1 MNTIA
6 KIKSIV
12 AKAASPEFKQS
23 LKNEFVSARRVINA
37 RIIATRWERAS
48 HDRKKVLAWKGEYVV
63 SCEHSIS
70 LLNRWYVTKELLEN
84 LNSSEKKELCL
95 KEIKLLKDALDLEQ
109 WEEHNLVKSTIIV
122 DENNCFLYGA
132 KSYREALEQGR
143 STVEVHVTSVKPIH
157 PNY

>member
-1 MNTIA
+1 MTTIT

-12 AKAASPEFKQS
+12 AKLTSPEFKQS
-23 LKNEFVSARRVINA
+23 LKVEISETKRTLKARMMVAKWVRVNQ
-37 RIIATRWERAS
+37 
-48 HDRKKVLAWKGEYVV
+48 KKKEELAWKGEYVV

-95 KEIKLLKDALDLEQ
+95 NEIKLLKGALDLEQ
-109 WEEHNLVKSTIIV
+109 WEEHNLVKGTIIV

-132 KSYREALEQGR
+132 KAYREALEQGR